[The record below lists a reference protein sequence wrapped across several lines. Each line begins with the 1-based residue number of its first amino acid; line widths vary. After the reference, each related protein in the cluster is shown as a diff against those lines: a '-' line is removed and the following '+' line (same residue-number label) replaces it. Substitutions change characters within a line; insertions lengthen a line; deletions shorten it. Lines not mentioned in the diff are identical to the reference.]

1 MEWAPEGAPL
11 TFYGNTRWE
20 DLSDATRELFVE
32 VTGKAGTALC
42 ASFAE
47 VVLAVC

>member
-1 MEWAPEGAPL
+1 MDEFAPL

-32 VTGKAGTALC
+32 VTGKAGTALPRPN
-42 ASFAE
+42 APPSTM
-47 VVLAVC
+47 LP